1 MPENKMKQVAQLL
14 GVEIGEEFKIEGH
27 SGNVRYRLTEENLE
41 YLSSYDHWF
50 SISSTLNELL
60 NGEYKVVKIPK
71 PVLDDVEKKYL
82 SYVIKPF
89 RNSVKYF
96 YKYPCANGDYEAI
109 ATVMKGRDYYD
120 SLSFPKFKKGSMYKG
135 MELTK
140 QYSIEEL
147 GL

>member
-1 MPENKMKQVAQLL
+1 MNHMKGVAQLL

-27 SGNVRYRLTEENLE
+27 SGNVKYRLTEENLE

-89 RNSVKYF
+89 REDVLKIAKFESINSEYKEIISVKT
-96 YKYPCANGDYEAI
+96 KNGNMI
-109 ATVMKGRDYYD
+109 
-120 SLSFPKFKKGSMYKG
+120 FPAFEKGSMYKG
-135 MELTK
+135 MELTRG
-140 QYSIEEL
+140 YSLEEL
-147 GL
+147 GI